1 MKECNFICYCDLK
14 HSIFVEEAF
23 LGKKVPIK
31 LLNKYEGAILFPILR
46 PGDNTFDLIT
56 PRFDQMI
63 CQEQCG
69 DVSKDILPSGKQV
82 LHPKFD
88 RVCIIA
94 NIIDIETSDKNQTTN
109 FIINEI
115 EKYISKYIKCICLI
129 HPLAIGWSY
138 VREEGYV
145 EPIKSYH
152 AKWLNKGNWGG
163 FISLSILPRMDDNAL
178 STQEFFQIHRNITRN
193 ISLQYELLSDVY
205 RCVERKE
212 YREVILNCAT
222 IIEKTL
228 KEQIGAYLD
237 KENTTSVIKE
247 HILKSADGFKKI
259 LEVMKKFGI
268 PSDNC
273 GTIKKGTIDIR
284 NRVIHGGH
292 FPIREEVEQAIEDAK
307 LIIKQYNI
315 PLFID

>member
-1 MKECNFICYCDLK
+1 MKECSFICYCDLK

-23 LGKKVPIK
+23 LGKEVPIK
-31 LLNKYEGAILFPILR
+31 LLNKYDGAILFPVLEY
-46 PGDNTFDLIT
+46 GENAYKLIA
-56 PRFDQMI
+56 PCIDQII

-69 DVSKDILPSGKQV
+69 DVAKDILPSGEQI

-88 RVCIIA
+88 RIYVVA
-94 NIIDIETSDKNQTTN
+94 NLDTFDKDQITN
-109 FIINEI
+109 LVKNEI

-129 HPLAIGWSY
+129 HPSAIRWSY
-138 VREEGYV
+138 IREDGYV
-145 EPIKSYH
+145 EPINSYH
-152 AKWLNKGNWGG
+152 AKLNNGSWGG
-163 FISLSILPRMDDNAL
+163 FINLDMCLRTDDDELSI
-178 STQEFFQIHRNITRN
+178 QEFFHIYRNITRT

-205 RCVERKE
+205 RCIERNE

-237 KENTTSVIKE
+237 KEKTTSVIKE
-247 HILKSADGFKKI
+247 HILKSADGFNKI

-273 GTIKKGTIDIR
+273 GAIKNSTIDIR
-284 NRVIHGGH
+284 NRVIHGGY
-292 FPIREEVEQAIEDAK
+292 FPTKEEVEKSVEDAK
-307 LIIKQYNI
+307 LIIKQYNVS
-315 PLFID
+315 LFVD